1 MARDFY
7 AEAADRFG
15 MDAAEARFFLQELR
29 EVGFNPNV
37 NTLGPDGVFAEVVAD
52 LVPLVFEAFTTP
64 EEEAIYEEE
73 GVPPESGGEDDGDR
87 EGYTP
92 DYQAPDIYVPDE
104 RVVEEVLDAES
115 EYTLDAEWEYGE
127 DEWLDADVEIE
138 ITTEYEEV

>member
-64 EEEAIYEEE
+64 EEEEVYEEE
-73 GVPPESGGEDDGDR
+73 SVPPESGGEDDGDR
-87 EGYTP
+87 EGGVP
-92 DYQAPDIYVPDE
+92 DVYVPDE

-138 ITTEYEEV
+138 ITTSYEEV